1 MKHHP
6 VLVLWAMF
14 WPVGFIPRYS
24 QPPSQLKLGWYE
36 HIGIDHSS
44 QKCCNWNCFWPA
56 AIKCTMENDN
66 HCEPDRLIALR
77 KHVIPISITGKQ
89 LLLCQ
94 EVKGAWRGKYKEDKH
109 KWHFP
114 RVLSFQICWLY
125 IRAEE
130 HTEYFE
136 ALLSRWIKM
145 QHACFV

>member
-1 MKHHP
+1 MLVSSPGYHVAIVKLVCLGLNSTPFITTLCSFSYGWCSLHIISVKSVKHHP

-14 WPVGFIPRYS
+14 WPVGFIPRCS
-24 QPPSQLKLGWYE
+24 RPPSQLKLGWYE

-89 LLLCQ
+89 LLLCP
-94 EVKGAWRGKYKEDKH
+94 RGQRCLKRK
-109 KWHFP
+109 
-114 RVLSFQICWLY
+114 I
-125 IRAEE
+125 
-130 HTEYFE
+130 
-136 ALLSRWIKM
+136 
-145 QHACFV
+145 